1 MSEEI
6 KVHPIKSFKDYGL
19 AKRNSEELTKK
30 ISSLQLD
37 LELDDEE
44 TPKLESG
51 IVELNQKIEEQKKQ
65 IYDFI
70 NAQANYDSKFLSPLQ

>member
-1 MSEEI
+1 MDYDVLWSVGQDGRISMNEEI

-19 AKRNSEELTKK
+19 AKRNFEELTKK
-30 ISSLQLD
+30 ISLMKLD

-51 IVELNQKIEEQKKQ
+51 IVEMEQKLEEQKK
-65 IYDFI
+65 Y
-70 NAQANYDSKFLSPLQ
+70 Y